1 MHLASCTWQRCTLVQ
16 SPNLGVIRR
25 CVCIKMQAVLRLL
38 AKDTEASR
46 CREKSGKH
54 HQQSQIVDSPVSLKS
69 RERSKGVSSS
79 NSNRRHDQG
88 FRNRLLTQRRVGAV
102 PRVGR
107 NCRHRGRADH
117 FRHLARDRLAQ
128 AHGTGGDGGA
138 RGRAGRLAGQVRVS
152 LLCLP
157 KTSSGAMR
165 RGACTR
171 GSPEGA
177 SDREN
182 RVGLLWMRTCGSRVA
197 KQDCKLVAERND
209 LELQIRAAAKPTSE
223 P

>member
-16 SPNLGVIRR
+16 SPSLGVIRR

-117 FRHLARDRLAQ
+117 FRHLAREIASHKRMEQEVIAAREAALAAAQ
-128 AHGTGGDGGA
+128 AKSESLSSAYQKPHPGRCPEA
-138 RGRAGRLAGQVRVS
+138 RVLEAHQKAL
-152 LLCLP
+152 
-157 KTSSGAMR
+157 
-165 RGACTR
+165 
-171 GSPEGA
+171 
-177 SDREN
+177 
-182 RVGLLWMRTCGSRVA
+182 RVA
-197 KQDCKLVAERND
+197 RIVLDSCG
-209 LELQIRAAAKPTSE
+209 
-223 P
+223 